1 MQHEPGTAAHG
12 GLNGTLPMSQR
23 RVGARRR
30 VPHPR
35 RLLVDAAGGGYIQL
49 PPSARPVAV
58 PEPDFRRLR
67 AMHHYEPVK
76 TAVVVRPSAWA
87 CGGTPGEPYLAD

>member
-1 MQHEPGTAAHG
+1 
-12 GLNGTLPMSQR
+12 MSELQVVAR
-23 RVGARRR
+23 SRV
-30 VPHPR
+30 HHTR
-35 RLLVDAAGGGYIQL
+35 RLLVDAPGGGYIQL
-49 PPSARPVAV
+49 HPSARPVAV